1 MGTAI
6 EGSGGVSMDDALLLR
21 LRVEELLFEEADLL
35 DRWQLDEWLTLFT
48 EDAHYNVPPSDV
60 DGDTAS
66 ADNALFYIMDDRH
79 RMTERV
85 ARLKK
90 VGAHSE
96 WPRSKVRHL
105 VSNVR
110 VRREGEVIH
119 ARSSFI
125 VSRAKDIT
133 HDLFIGHYL
142 HQIVERDDAMKI
154 TQKTCVLD
162 MEALRPHAR
171 ISIIL

>member
-1 MGTAI
+1 MSLTDTIA
-6 EGSGGVSMDDALLLR
+6 LR
-21 LRVEELLFEEADLL
+21 LRVEDLLFEEADLIDSWKL
-35 DRWQLDEWLTLFT
+35 DDWLKLFT

-60 DGDTAS
+60 DGDTANPDTS
-66 ADNALFYIMDDRH
+66 LFYIMDDRH
-79 RMTERV
+79 RMNERV
-85 ARLKK
+85 VRLKK
-90 VGAHSE
+90 IGAHSE

-105 VSNVR
+105 ISNVR
-110 VRREGEVIH
+110 VRREGDVIH

-133 HDLFIGHYL
+133 HDLFVGHYL
-142 HQIVERDDAMKI
+142 HEIVEQEGTLKI
-154 TQKTCVLD
+154 AKKTCVLD

>member
-1 MGTAI
+1 
-6 EGSGGVSMDDALLLR
+6 MDDTLKLR
-21 LRVEELLFEEADLL
+21 LRVEELLYEEADLI
-35 DRWQLDEWLTLFT
+35 DQWKLDEWLALYTD
-48 EDAHYNVPPSDV
+48 DAHYYVPPSDV

-66 ADNALFYIMDDRH
+66 AETSLFYILDDRI
-79 RMTERV
+79 RLGERV
-85 ARLKK
+85 TRLKK

-96 WPRSKVRHL
+96 HPRSKVRHL
-105 VSNVR
+105 VTNVR
-110 VRREGEVIH
+110 VRREGDVIH

-133 HDLFIGHYL
+133 HDLFVGHYL
-142 HQIVERDDAMKI
+142 HELVEQDGALKI
-154 TQKTCVLD
+154 AKKTCVLD

>member
-1 MGTAI
+1 
-6 EGSGGVSMDDALLLR
+6 MDENLMLR
-21 LRVEELLFEEADLL
+21 LKVEDFLYEEADLI
-35 DRWQLDEWLTLFT
+35 DSWQLDAWLALYT
-48 EDAHYNVPPSDV
+48 EDAHYYVPPSDV

-66 ADNALFYIMDDRH
+66 PDTSLFYIIDDRN
-79 RMTERV
+79 RMQERV
-85 ARLKK
+85 IRLSKK
-90 VGAHSE
+90 GAHSE

-105 VSNVR
+105 ISNVR

-125 VSRAKDIT
+125 VYRSKDIT
-133 HDLFIGHYL
+133 SDAFVGHYM
-142 HQIVERDDAMKI
+142 HEIVERNGQMMIAK
-154 TQKTCVLD
+154 KTCVLD